1 MHAEHAHATAC
12 ANCGEPL
19 QGAFCH
25 RCGQSAHDP
34 VRSFGHAVEEVFES
48 FWHLDGRIFRTLRA
62 LLAPGRLALDYLAG
76 HRVAY
81 VAPLRLFVVLSVL
94 TFFVARLA
102 VHVGP
107 AGHDGSAPATSAAP
121 RQDDALARQ
130 FAQATT
136 AEQVNALHARSRA
149 DLDHALDE
157 LPDGLGKTAGKTSM
171 KLAAAHVDQLAAR
184 RLKELGAVPATR
196 SPATATTK
204 ATSPSSADDASPG
217 LDADGKPVEL
227 NISGLPAFANAWLS
241 TQATHAKANLPRL
254 QDNPGL
260 LAKAF
265 LASVPSALFVLVPLF
280 ALLLRVLY
288 LGSGRVY
295 LEHLVVALYSH
306 AFLCMGLLV
315 VLLLSMLKG
324 WAAPHVG
331 FVGTALGGVEGLL
344 LAWMPVY
351 LLLMQKRVYGQG
363 WPMTTVKYLVV
374 GWVYAWLVG
383 AAALWL
389 MFASLSHL

>member
-107 AGHDGSAPATSAAP
+107 ADHDGPASATNTAT

-136 AEQVNALHARSRA
+136 AEQVNALHDRTRA
-149 DLDHALDE
+149 DLDHALDA
-157 LPDGLGKTAGKTSM
+157 LPDGIGKAAGKTSM
-171 KLAAAHVDQLAAR
+171 KLAAAHVDQLATQ
-184 RLKELGAVPATR
+184 RLKALGATPDTRPTAMGTADAPA
-196 SPATATTK
+196 
-204 ATSPSSADDASPG
+204 SSSGDDALPDLG
-217 LDADGKPVEL
+217 ADGKPVEL
-227 NISGLPAFANAWLS
+227 SIPGLPGFVDAWLS

-260 LAKAF
+260 LVKAF

-306 AFLCMGLLV
+306 AFLCLDLLV
-315 VLLLSMLKG
+315 VLLLSMIKG
-324 WAAPHVG
+324 WAAPHAG

>member
-1 MHAEHAHATAC
+1 MHAEHAHASSC

-19 QGAFCH
+19 QGEFCH

-34 VRSFGHAVEEVFES
+34 VRSFGHALEEVFES

-76 HRVAY
+76 HRVRY

-102 VHVGP
+102 VHAGP
-107 AGHDGSAPATSAAP
+107 DDPGAVPQAGSARQSDDELAHRFARAA
-121 RQDDALARQ
+121 
-130 FAQATT
+130 T
-136 AEQVNALHARSRA
+136 AEQVNALRDRTRA
-149 DLDHALDE
+149 ELEHALDAV
-157 LPDGLGKTAGKTSM
+157 PDGVGKAAGKTSM

-184 RLKELGAVPATR
+184 RLKELGAAPGTG
-196 SPATATTK
+196 STA
-204 ATSPSSADDASPG
+204 AAEAASPPPA
-217 LDADGKPVEL
+217 DAALADSDDDGRQVEVD
-227 NISGLPAFANAWLS
+227 IHGLPGFANRWLS
-241 TQATHAKANLPRL
+241 AQATHAKANLPRL

-260 LAKAF
+260 LVKTF
-265 LASVPSALFVLVPLF
+265 LASVPTALFVLVPLF
-280 ALLLRVLY
+280 AGLLRVAY

-295 LEHLVVALYSH
+295 REHLVVALYSH
-306 AFLCMGLLV
+306 AFLCLDLLA

-324 WAAPHVG
+324 WVAPHAG
-331 FVGTALGGVEGLL
+331 FAGTVLGWAEGLL
-344 LAWMPVY
+344 LAWMPLY

-363 WPMTTVKYLVV
+363 WAMTTLKYLVL
-374 GWVYAWLVG
+374 GWIYAWLVG

-389 MFASLSHL
+389 MLASLVHL

>member
-1 MHAEHAHATAC
+1 M
-12 ANCGEPL
+12 
-19 QGAFCH
+19 
-25 RCGQSAHDP
+25 
-34 VRSFGHAVEEVFES
+34 
-48 FWHLDGRIFRTLRA
+48 
-62 LLAPGRLALDYLAG
+62 
-76 HRVAY
+76 
-81 VAPLRLFVVLSVL
+81 
-94 TFFVARLA
+94 
-102 VHVGP
+102 
-107 AGHDGSAPATSAAP
+107 
-121 RQDDALARQ
+121 
-130 FAQATT
+130 
-136 AEQVNALHARSRA
+136 NALHDRTRA
-149 DLDHALDE
+149 DLDHALDA
-157 LPDGLGKTAGKTSM
+157 LPDGIGKAAGKTSM
-171 KLAAAHVDQLAAR
+171 ELAAAHVDQLATQ
-184 RLKELGAVPATR
+184 RLKALGATPDTRPTAMGTADAPA
-196 SPATATTK
+196 
-204 ATSPSSADDASPG
+204 SSSGDDALPDLG
-217 LDADGKPVEL
+217 ADREPVEL
-227 NISGLPAFANAWLS
+227 NIPGLPAFANAWLS

-260 LAKAF
+260 LVKAF

-306 AFLCMGLLV
+306 AFLCLDLLV
-315 VLLLSMLKG
+315 VLLLSMIKG
-324 WAAPHVG
+324 WAAPHAG
-331 FVGTALGGVEGLL
+331 FVGTALGWVEGLL